1 MNRGKRNYLKSWQID
16 QQREKLKKIVKE
28 LEADT
33 KKLEEEIKANRV
45 EVEQIIIDCQSGQI
59 KTFKKD
65 MTGEFKLTDIW
76 SHGNLAYYEAK
87 KARYGLKE
95 GLNIKTIKHGGVE
108 KL

>member
-1 MNRGKRNYLKSWQID
+1 MNRGKERNYLKSWQID
-16 QQREKLKKIVKE
+16 QQREELKKIVKE

-45 EVEQIIIDCQSGQI
+45 EQIIIDCQSGQI

-65 MTGEFKLTDIW
+65 ITGEFKLTDIW
-76 SHGNLAYYEAK
+76 SHGDLTYYEAK

-95 GLNIKTIKHGGVE
+95 GLNIKTIKHGDIE

>member
-16 QQREKLKKIVKE
+16 QQREELKKIVKE

-45 EVEQIIIDCQSGQI
+45 EQIIIDCQSGQI

-65 MTGEFKLTDIW
+65 IATGEFKLTDIW
-76 SHGNLAYYEAK
+76 SHGDLAYYEAK
-87 KARYGLKE
+87 KAKYGLKE